1 MMERKTRIN
10 SAVHSGDETL
20 LFGKDSVL
28 MEWAK
33 YLMETSIS
41 EMTMFQKLWA
51 AWDFYGHNITI
62 KVVTGIT
69 LAVLYLYVSGTQ
81 VIDLEQYDPVVVDHA
96 VAAVALSCPVVY
108 AIMLNMYYSDVET
121 TVGLTLLTLRITCCC
136 IVGAAMTVFLAEY
149 FSRRIVLSLVLMGY
163 GGWGFAYAWSVPI
176 WRWYMYD
183 VRQHGLV
190 AYLPATLQDTLL
202 RMTLLEWLTDTSF
215 IDNMRQYFPFFLP
228 LDASEQKRV
237 VESLPSETQAMI
249 TKPGLINMLP
259 PSVQE
264 VLLPDPTATASSTSS
279 PTPSSSSTVVAL
291 DGRRDLQA
299 SSTVGFEFQK
309 REALQST
316 AVVVPTTTAS
326 NDVIT
331 DIINNKISSTVMSIV
346 HMPSPSMLNRTAAIS
361 SFLFALQLT
370 QSQKARVHFVL
381 LLRVLSMAVVGSVA
395 CAAVS
400 LRVLQMVTSV
410 PSSRKYVALIQD
422 IWMRSQNQRRLT
434 NGDGT
439 TKAALESAAKYGLA
453 TIAVLWVV
461 RKIRQ

>member
-20 LFGKDSVL
+20 LFGKDTVL

-215 IDNMRQYFPFFLP
+215 FDNMRQYFPFFLP

-259 PSVQE
+259 PSV
-264 VLLPDPTATASSTSS
+264 
-279 PTPSSSSTVVAL
+279 VAL
-291 DGRRDLQA
+291 DGRRDVQA

-370 QSQKARVHFVL
+370 QSQKARAHFVL

-400 LRVLQMVTSV
+400 LRVLQMVTSM